1 MLQYDLSHQAV
12 VMMAVNNFV
21 DYQLNDGFNQT
32 DFIVHLCVLI
42 PAFQVFD
49 QEGSEYS
56 TSIDAFKNI
65 VQSVETRRG
74 DVGIEEYLMQ
84 LSPKEISHLQTQIRN
99 HRSLH
104 LAEIRLFRQQE
115 KDNQDSFLEYVQR
128 ILHDHY
134 KVLIV
139 RVDLGYLKELML
151 NITVQDFYSH
161 IESLRNLLK
170 DKNGCFNHLLGYG
183 LALEQGITKGY
194 HAHLMLIYNGSE
206 RYQDWYL
213 ANEVIQK
220 WHEITQGVGYGVSS
234 NTTEK
239 KKQYADRGLLGV
251 GMIHRNQPVE
261 MQNAMNVASYLTQPE
276 KYLQRMLI
284 KPKANKP
291 KRTFFKGVYR
301 EHGRNYKINLPKSA
315 GVGVWSEQDVDDLLD
330 EPMLIEL

>member
-1 MLQYDLSHQAV
+1 MLQYDLSHQAT
-12 VMMAVNNFV
+12 VMTTVNNFV
-21 DYQLNDGFNQT
+21 DYMLNLELSHT
-32 DFIVHLCVLI
+32 DFIAHLCVLI
-42 PAFQVFD
+42 PAFKAFD
-49 QEGSEYS
+49 QEGIEYC
-56 TSIDAFKNI
+56 TLVGAFKDM
-65 VQSVETRRG
+65 VQLVEAHRG
-74 DVGIEEYLMQ
+74 DLGIEEYLTQ
-84 LSPKEISHLQTQIRN
+84 LSPIEISNLRN
-99 HRSLH
+99 LLRSHRSQH
-104 LAEIRLFRQQE
+104 LAQIRLFRQQE

-134 KVLIV
+134 KVLII
-139 RVDLGYLKELML
+139 RVDLGYLKELMP

-170 DKNGCFNHLLGYG
+170 DKNGCFRDLLGYG

-206 RYQDWYL
+206 RCQDWHL
-213 ANEVIQK
+213 ANKVIQK
-220 WHEITQGVGYGVSS
+220 WQEITQRVGYGISS

-239 KKQYADRGLLGV
+239 KKQYADRGLLGI
-251 GMIHRNQPVE
+251 GMIHRNQLVE
-261 MQNAMNVASYLTQPE
+261 IQNALNVASYLTQPE

-301 EHGRNYKINLPKSA
+301 EHGRNYKINRSILE

-330 EPMLIEL
+330 EPMVIEL

>member
-1 MLQYDLSHQAV
+1 MLQYDLSHQAA
-12 VMMAVNNFV
+12 VMMAVNNFT
-21 DYQLNDGFNQT
+21 DYMLNLELSHT
-32 DFIVHLCVLI
+32 DFIAHLCVLI
-42 PAFQVFD
+42 PAFKVFD
-49 QEGSEYS
+49 QDGVECC
-56 TSIDAFKNI
+56 TSVGAFRNMM
-65 VQSVETRRG
+65 QLVEAHRG
-74 DVGIEEYLMQ
+74 DRGIEEYLTQ
-84 LSPKEISHLQTQIRN
+84 LSSKEISHLQTQLRN
-99 HRSLH
+99 HRSQH
-104 LAEIRLFRQQE
+104 LAEIRLFKQQE

-128 ILHDHY
+128 ILQDHY

-139 RVDLGYLKELML
+139 RVDLGYLKELMP

-183 LALEQGITKGY
+183 LALEQGIIKGY

-206 RYQDWYL
+206 RYQDWHL
-213 ANEVIQK
+213 ANKVIQK
-220 WHEITQGVGYGVSS
+220 WQEITQRVGYGVSS

-239 KKQYADRGLLGV
+239 KKQYADRGLLGI
-251 GMIHRNQPVE
+251 GMIHRNQLVE
-261 MQNAMNVASYLTQPE
+261 IQNALNVASYLAQPE

-301 EHGRNYKINLPKSA
+301 EHGRNYKINRSILE

-330 EPMLIEL
+330 ESNGY

>member
-128 ILHDHY
+128 ILNDHY
-134 KVLIV
+134 KVLVV
-139 RVDLGYLKELML
+139 RVDLGYLKELMP
-151 NITVQDFYSH
+151 NITVQDFYRH
-161 IESLRNLLK
+161 MESMRNLFK
-170 DKNGCFNHLLGYG
+170 DKNGCFKHLLGYG
-183 LALEQGITKGY
+183 LALEQGTTKGY

-206 RYQDWYL
+206 RCQDWYL

-220 WHEITQGVGYGVSS
+220 WQEITQGLGYGVNN
-234 NTTEK
+234 NTHEK
-239 KKQYADRGLLGV
+239 KKQYADRGLLGI
-251 GMIHRNQPVE
+251 GMIHRNQPLE
-261 MQNAMNVASYLTQPE
+261 MQNALNVASYLTQPE
-276 KYLQRMLI
+276 KFMQRMLI
-284 KPKANKP
+284 KPLG
-291 KRTFFKGVYR
+291 KRTFFKGIYH
-301 EHGRNYKINLPKSA
+301 EHGRKYKINHPTPAEA
-315 GVGVWSEQDVDDLLD
+315 GIWSEQDVDDLLD
-330 EPMLIEL
+330 EPMVIEL

>member
-1 MLQYDLSHQAV
+1 MLQYDLSHQAA
-12 VMMAVNNFV
+12 VMTAVNNFI
-21 DYQLNDGFNQT
+21 DCQLNDGFNQT
-32 DFIVHLCVLI
+32 DFITHLCVLI

-49 QEGSEYS
+49 QKGIEYC
-56 TSIDAFKNI
+56 TLVATFKDV
-65 VQSVETRRG
+65 VQLVEAHRG
-74 DVGIEEYLMQ
+74 DLGIEEYLTQ

-115 KDNQDSFLEYVQR
+115 KDNQDSFLEYVWR
-128 ILHDHY
+128 ILKDHY

-139 RVDLGYLKELML
+139 RVDLGYLKEFML
-151 NITVQDFYSH
+151 NITVQDFYNH

-170 DKNGCFNHLLGYG
+170 DKNGCFRDLLGYG

-206 RYQDWYL
+206 RCQDWHL
-213 ANEVIQK
+213 ANKVIQK
-220 WHEITQGVGYGVSS
+220 WQEITQRVGYGVSS

-239 KKQYADRGLLGV
+239 KKQYADRGLLGI

-261 MQNAMNVASYLTQPE
+261 IQNAWNVASYLTQPE

-301 EHGRNYKINLPKSA
+301 EHGRNYKINRSILE
-315 GVGVWSEQDVDDLLD
+315 GVGVWSEQDVGDLLD
-330 EPMLIEL
+330 ESMVIEL